1 MTQEEK
7 AQIYGSLLNE
17 HTKCFN
23 EINRIK
29 GESLDLNKVNQV
41 LFCICTLMQTY
52 DLKFLI
58 LSQYE
63 NPNQFH

>member
-29 GESLDLNKVNQV
+29 GESLELNNEQKQKIFKLEMRQNQ
-41 LFCICTLMQTY
+41 IMQQINK
-52 DLKFLI
+52 LLG
-58 LSQYE
+58 
-63 NPNQFH
+63 